1 MGDSASR
8 IAEKISRNPRY
19 VNFLL
24 KKMGYI
30 EGSPGNYY
38 LTEKGKKHAIVK
50 GRSYFLWDEYAVND
64 IVRGQLLKAA
74 GVKIGHVIS
83 YLKEIAFIGVASFL
97 IFTFALRIN
106 PGILIK
112 TAQGPMSHIKCSS
125 IYLLCSLVAYPLLI
139 LISWLYQKALGFYN
153 DEYKRI
159 TLFSVLGI
167 DIYRDALF
175 PFGLLFAP
183 NENISKHLLIALI
196 VKIIYFLIIWA
207 TPVLF
212 VIVAARRMM

>member
-30 EGSPGNYY
+30 EGIPGYY
-38 LTEKGKKHAIVK
+38 RLTEKGKKHAIVK
-50 GRSYFLWDEYAVND
+50 GRSYFLWDEHTVND
-64 IVRGQLLKAA
+64 IVRGQFLKALV
-74 GVKIGHVIS
+74 VKIGHVIC
-83 YLKEIAFIGVASFL
+83 YLKEIAFIGVASFM

-106 PGILIK
+106 PGILVK
-112 TAQGPMSHIKCSS
+112 TAQGPMFHIKCSS
-125 IYLLCSLVAYPLLI
+125 IYLLGSLVAYPLLI
-139 LISWLYQKALGFYN
+139 LISWLYQKALRFYN

-159 TLFSVLGI
+159 TLFNVLGM
-167 DIYRDALF
+167 DIYRDAIF

-183 NENISKHLLIALI
+183 NENISKHFLIAMI
-196 VKIIYFLIIWA
+196 VKVIYFLIIWA
-207 TPVLF
+207 APVLF